1 MDVRIVGVGKH
12 KGVEE
17 MKWVVTVYGCARLI
31 DIRWFDNEKEARSFY
46 AESLVRYPK
55 NEVTITRQ

>member
-1 MDVRIVGVGKH
+1 
-12 KGVEE
+12 

>member
-1 MDVRIVGVGKH
+1 MGVGKH

-55 NEVTITRQ
+55 NEVTITKQ

>member
-17 MKWVVTVYGCARLI
+17 MKWVVTVYGCSRLI
-31 DIRWFDNEKEARSFY
+31 DIRWFTDERAARSFY
-46 AESLVRYPK
+46 AEALVKYP
-55 NEVTITRQ
+55 NNQITIAKQ